1 MNKIIEKTDLLI
13 KVAAKKAR
21 LLLEDAAKKARL
33 LLEDAAKEARL
44 LIDEAAKE
52 AEVIHIKAASEAVRE
67 AARKEQREAAREAA
81 REAVD
86 ATFIIDSL
94 GIGIWKWDLITNSLE
109 WDRNM
114 YRLYG
119 VDPSDFSGSYDA
131 WENSLSADSK
141 AKAVEEINNAV
152 AGGKP
157 FDTAFQVVQR
167 NTGKVQEIRTRAFII
182 RDGNG
187 KPLKMWGINIDRT
200 RESELEIELKN
211 EQMRSLHNSKLIR
224 ASEAASEAAARVK
237 DLADR
242 KIKFLD
248 IAAHELRNPIA
259 SISLLIQLC
268 EKRTEKGQPLPL
280 DVLARLR
287 VPVDRLA
294 RLVVDLVEM
303 SRLERGLLSLLPVKT
318 DLASL
323 ISECVEEF
331 KQRAPEHR
339 FIFNKPHQTVEINLD
354 PLRIGQVLANFLD
367 NAIKYDGNG
376 DIKVMLEVMPSVVRV
391 SVTDHGLGISEDEQS
406 LLFTAF
412 ARGSSNATIR
422 AGGLGLGLSICKS
435 IMDLH
440 KGTIGVRSKVGH
452 GSTFYFDLPRG
463 EGVL

>member
-1 MNKIIEKTDLLI
+1 MNEIIEKADLLI
-13 KVAAKKAR
+13 KAAAKKAR
-21 LLLEDAAKKARL
+21 LLIY
-33 LLEDAAKEARL
+33 EAS
-44 LIDEAAKE
+44 KE
-52 AEVIHIKAASEAVRE
+52 AEVIHIKAASEAV
-67 AARKEQREAAREAA
+67 REAA

-119 VDPSDFSGSYDA
+119 VDPSDFSGAYDA
-131 WENSLSADSK
+131 WENSLSADTK
-141 AKAVEEINNAV
+141 AKAVEEINIAL
-152 AGGKP
+152 AGGKS
-157 FDTAFQVVQR
+157 FDTTFQVVKR
-167 NTGKVQEIRTRAFII
+167 NTGKIQEIRTRAFII
-182 RDGNG
+182 RDENG

-200 RESELEIELKN
+200 REAELEIELKN
-211 EQMRSLHNSKLIR
+211 EQIRSFHNLKLAA
-224 ASEAASEAAARVK
+224 ASEAASEAAAIVQ

-259 SISLLIQLC
+259 SISLMIQLC
-268 EKRTEKGQPLPL
+268 EKRIEKGQPLPL

-287 VPVDRLA
+287 APVDRLA

-339 FIFNKPHQTVEINLD
+339 FIFNKPDQTVEINLD
-354 PLRIGQVLANFLD
+354 PIRIGQVLANFLD

-376 DIKVMLEVMPSVVRV
+376 DIQVMLEVMPSVVRV
-391 SVTDHGLGISEDEQS
+391 SVTDYGLGISEDEQS

-422 AGGLGLGLSICKS
+422 AGGLGLGLSICKG

-440 KGTIGVRSKVGH
+440 KGAIGVRSKVGH